1 MRKKTSTGLI
11 LGLLSTSLIITPCYA
26 ATTQSKISAEQ
37 GKQKENEKQLND
49 AQGRIKSL
57 ESKKNNLEEYLTE
70 LNNQLSELG
79 ENLQDIQSQS
89 DARQE
94 ELAELETQLG
104 EAQKKEE
111 EQYSKMKLRIQYMYE
126 NGGSDAWVQILLESD
141 SLASML
147 SKVENTE
154 KMYAYD
160 RAELKEM
167 KEAVQEVKDLETKL
181 ENEKSE
187 LETAKEE
194 QEGMKGSLQT
204 KIDEL
209 KANASDYEAQIANV
223 KAQAEQYK
231 NLIAQQTAELEQIQ
245 AQEEAAR
252 KEQERQQQAQQNK
265 NNSNNNKPAN
275 NNSGNTN
282 NNKPSSNKPS
292 SNKPSNSG
300 GSSKP
305 ESQKPSSKPEA
316 EKPSTPSYNSGT
328 GASVVAYAKQFI
340 GNPYV
345 YGGNSLTNGIDCS
358 GFTQQIYG
366 HFGYSLPRT
375 SGAQASSGV
384 GINYSEHRAGDLIV
398 YPGHVAIL
406 TGDGGI
412 VHASNSAPYPKG
424 GIKYTANA
432 LYRSPIAV
440 RRIVQ

>member
-1 MRKKTSTGLI
+1 MKKRLAC
-11 LGLLSTSLIITPCYA
+11 LSLIFAMA
-26 ATTQSKISAEQ
+26 ATQILPVFAARKDDVQAQKSETQNKLSEAEARANSLEEQKGAIMGQISSSEQELVDVLSQIDILAGEITDKEAEIEETKEDLVQAEQ
-37 GKQKENEKQLND
+37 D
-49 AQGRIKSL
+49 R
-57 ESKKNNLEEYLTE
+57 
-70 LNNQLSELG
+70 
-79 ENLQDIQSQS
+79 D
-89 DARQE
+89 
-94 ELAELETQLG
+94 
-104 EAQKKEE
+104 
-111 EQYSKMKLRIQYMYE
+111 EQYEAMKKRIQYMYE

-167 KEAVQEVKDLETKL
+167 KEAVQEVKDLEAKL

-358 GFTQQIYG
+358 GFTQQIFG